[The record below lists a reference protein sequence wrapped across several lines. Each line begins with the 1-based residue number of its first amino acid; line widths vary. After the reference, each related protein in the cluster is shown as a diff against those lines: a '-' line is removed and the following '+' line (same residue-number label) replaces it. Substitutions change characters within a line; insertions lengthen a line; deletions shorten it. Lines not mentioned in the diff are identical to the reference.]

1 MIYKMI
7 LFLGYSPKDAERHTG
22 VRPIRP
28 KGAMMT
34 QFCKHC
40 GHLLPDGAKFCD
52 ACGASTEE
60 AKTPFAAGPQYEPW
74 HDAALQD
81 KFLGFRGRL
90 NRKRYFQ
97 RTLILAGLQVLWPFS
112 LGYSSQTIQA
122 VKSCF
127 TWPSW
132 MQVFPLPWANLQPG
146 SSTPFC
152 QSFSWALPCG
162 ASMTLTGRGGAFSC
176 S

>member
-1 MIYKMI
+1 
-7 LFLGYSPKDAERHTG
+7 
-22 VRPIRP
+22 
-28 KGAMMT
+28 MT

-97 RTLILAGLQVLWPFS
+97 RTLILAGLQVLLAFFVRLFQPDNP
-112 LGYSSQTIQA
+112 SSEELLHMA
-122 VKSCF
+122 V
-127 TWPSW
+127 
-132 MQVFPLPWANLQPG
+132 MDAGFPLPWANLQPG
-146 SSTPFC
+146 SSTPFVSPSAGPC
-152 QSFSWALPCG
+152 PAALP
-162 ASMTLTGRGGAFSC
+162 
-176 S
+176 

>member
-1 MIYKMI
+1 
-7 LFLGYSPKDAERHTG
+7 
-22 VRPIRP
+22 
-28 KGAMMT
+28 MT

-97 RTLILAGLQVLWPFS
+97 RTLILAGLQVLLAFFFRLFQPDNPSSEELLHMAVMDAGFS
-112 LGYSSQTIQA
+112 
-122 VKSCF
+122 F
-127 TWPSW
+127 T
-132 MQVFPLPWANLQPG
+132 MANLQPG